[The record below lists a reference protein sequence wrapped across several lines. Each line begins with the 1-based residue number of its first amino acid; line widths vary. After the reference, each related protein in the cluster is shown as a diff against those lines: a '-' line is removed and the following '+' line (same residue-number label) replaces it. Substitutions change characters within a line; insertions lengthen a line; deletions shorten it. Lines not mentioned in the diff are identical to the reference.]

1 MACCINLLQGER
13 RRVAL
18 CRLLISN
25 PDLLL
30 LDEPTNHLD
39 ADSVAWLERY
49 LSEYKGTVLAVTHDR
64 YFLESVAGWILEIDR
79 GRALPFQGNYSAWLE
94 NKQERLEQEKN
105 REVQRVKRLAEER
118 EWIAQSPRARQAKSR
133 VSPSLQLIRYNIG
146 QYLTCII

>member
-1 MACCINLLQGER
+1 M
-13 RRVAL
+13 AL

-79 GRALPFQGNYSAWLE
+79 GCALPFQGNYSAWLQ

-133 VSPSLQLIRYNIG
+133 VIIPHSRTQL
-146 QYLTCII
+146 LTRVTRRLV